1 MSIKAVIIDDEYLSI
16 EELSFLLSKIDYIDI
31 VGKADCGMDGLNIVK
46 ELKPD
51 LVFVDV
57 RMPDIT
63 GIQLSKE
70 INKLNIKCRIIFTT
84 AYDQYAIEA
93 FDVNAIDYILKP
105 YEDERVFR
113 AASKA
118 KSIIENNNIDANRS
132 YPTPSNIAFNKLSV
146 LKDDRLILI
155 DIEDILLIY
164 TEDRNIYI
172 KTNKETFISN
182 YSLQE
187 LEEKL
192 SEKGFFRTHRSYLV
206 NLNKIKEVSPW
217 FNGSYVAIIDGIN
230 TEIPI
235 SRNHIKSFKQILGI

>member
-1 MSIKAVIIDDEYLSI
+1 LNIRAVIIDDEYLSI
-16 EELSFLLSKIDYIDI
+16 EELSFLLSKIPYIDI
-31 VGKADCGMDGLNIVK
+31 VGKADCGLDGFDLIK
-46 ELKPD
+46 RTHPD

-57 RMPDIT
+57 KMPDIT
-63 GIQLSKE
+63 GIELSKK
-70 INKLNIKCRIIFTT
+70 INKLNTKCEIIFTT

-105 YEDERVFR
+105 LEEERVVK

-118 KSIIENNNIDANRS
+118 KDIIKNKNTPTKKVATPNI
-132 YPTPSNIAFNKLSV
+132 TLNKLPV
-146 LKDDRLILI
+146 LKDDKLILTDI
-155 DIEDILLIY
+155 DDILLVY

-172 KTNKETFISN
+172 KTKKETFISS

-192 SEKGFFRTHRSYLV
+192 REKGFFRTHRSYLV

-217 FNGSYVAIIDGIN
+217 FNGSYVVTIEGISD
-230 TEIPI
+230 EIPI
-235 SRNHIKSFKQILGI
+235 SRNHVKLFKKVLGI

>member
-1 MSIKAVIIDDEYLSI
+1 LNIKSVIIDDEYLSI

-31 VGKADCGMDGLNIVK
+31 VGKADCGIDGLNLIK
-46 ELKPD
+46 KLNPD

-57 RMPDIT
+57 KMPDIT

-70 INKLNIKCRIIFTT
+70 INKLNVKCRIIFTT
-84 AYDQYAIEA
+84 AYDQYAVEA

-105 YEDERVFR
+105 YEEERVLK

-118 KSIIENNNIDANRS
+118 KYILKNNNITTIKV
-132 YPTPSNIAFNKLSV
+132 PTNNIAFNKLPV
-146 LKDDRLILI
+146 LKDDKLILTN
-155 DIEDILLIY
+155 IEDVLLIY

-172 KTNKETFISN
+172 KTSKETFISN

-187 LEEKL
+187 LEERL

-206 NLNKIKEVSPW
+206 NLNKIREISPW
-217 FNGSYVAIIDGIN
+217 FNGSYVAILEGLTD
-230 TEIPI
+230 EVPI
-235 SRNHIKSFKQILGI
+235 SRNHVKLFKQLLGI